1 MLKNLLLHFKNHNV
15 RFVLVGGQAAIA
27 QGVSYFTR
35 DSDVCYSRD
44 KENLE
49 NLVKALTPFHPYLRG
64 ADKNLPFIFD
74 AKTLQMGLNFTF
86 TTDIGDIDFLGE
98 VSGIGTYEEVLKF
111 SETMEIYGLPVYVL
125 TLEGLIKAKE
135 AAGRPKDEA
144 VVKELRAIQ
153 EIRRQQKKQ

>member
-1 MLKNLLLHFKNHNV
+1 MLKKILSIFKNHNV
-15 RFVLVGGQAAIA
+15 RFVLIGGQAAIA

-35 DSDVCYSRD
+35 DSDVCYARD

-49 NLVKALTPFHPYLRG
+49 NLVKTLTPFHPYLRG

-74 AKTLQMGLNFTF
+74 AKTLQMGLNFTL
-86 TTDIGDIDFLGE
+86 TTDIGDIDLLGE
-98 VSGIGTYEEVLKF
+98 VSGIGMYEELLKF

-153 EIRRQQKKQ
+153 EILRQQKKQ